1 MLNSD
6 NFRDQPE
13 NINLDAT
20 EVIPPW
26 LKNAIENK
34 DPKLSIALANSVL
47 LPYDDLDFR
56 LLAIIHLN

>member
-6 NFRDQPE
+6 NFRDPSE
-13 NINLDAT
+13 KINLEAPED
-20 EVIPPW
+20 IPPW

-34 DPKLSIALANSVL
+34 NPRVSIALANSVL